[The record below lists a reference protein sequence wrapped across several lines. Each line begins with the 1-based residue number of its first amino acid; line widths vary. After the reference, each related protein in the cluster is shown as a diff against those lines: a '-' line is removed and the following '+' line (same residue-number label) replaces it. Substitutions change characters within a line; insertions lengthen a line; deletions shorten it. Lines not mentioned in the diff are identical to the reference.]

1 MAMEEFCHLKQG
13 TISCSEACTDPLA
26 GNNTHNWGHGL
37 AHGQHSP
44 IFFSCIFFL
53 VVFIFFLSKGSDVIP
68 AAAIID
74 FIYFS
79 GNIFEV

>member
-1 MAMEEFCHLKQG
+1 MVNILLF
-13 TISCSEACTDPLA
+13 
-26 GNNTHNWGHGL
+26 
-37 AHGQHSP
+37 
-44 IFFSCIFFL
+44 FFSCIFFL

>member
-1 MAMEEFCHLKQG
+1 MGIIYTAEGMAWPMVNIL
-13 TISCSEACTDPLA
+13 L
-26 GNNTHNWGHGL
+26 
-37 AHGQHSP
+37 

-68 AAAIID
+68 VAAIID